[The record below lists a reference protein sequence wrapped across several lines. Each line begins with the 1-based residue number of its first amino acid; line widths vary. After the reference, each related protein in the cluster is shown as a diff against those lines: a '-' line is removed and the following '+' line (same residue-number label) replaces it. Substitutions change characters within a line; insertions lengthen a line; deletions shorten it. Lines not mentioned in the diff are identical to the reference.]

1 MTIART
7 ILDQLGGNKF
17 IAMTGSKNFTDCGRS
32 LSMRLAKNASRAN
45 YLKITLNGLDTY
57 DMEFAQYLPGKYNAK
72 SNTFRSE
79 QIISVAKFD
88 GVYCDQLQGIFTGVT
103 KLYTRL

>member
-1 MTIART
+1 MTIAQT

-17 IAMTGSKNFTDCGRS
+17 MAMTGSKNFTDCGRS

-57 DMEFAQYLPGKYNAK
+57 DMEFTQYLSQICKYVKKYSGNYSVLEPGTY
-72 SNTFRSE
+72 SIMSP
-79 QIISVAKFD
+79 
-88 GVYCDQLQGIFTGVT
+88 GWQL
-103 KLYTRL
+103 K